1 MKHNPALTAAIIA
14 ATINSRKRKAD
25 IPDWPHTQYECNPF
39 FVLFIVF
46 LLGCVAFLGSLLTGC
61 ATTEKLAE
69 GIAVKNISGNGTFA
83 KNSIG
88 LNPETKIPEISSTFV
103 SGDYSSAKAGTN
115 SILYR
120 SESSGSL
127 WNAKVLTKKQFV
139 SITLVDT
146 GDVGDVI
153 RAVSEVLRAAQ
164 SPEQETT
171 EENP

>member
-1 MKHNPALTAAIIA
+1 MNKI
-14 ATINSRKRKAD
+14 K
-25 IPDWPHTQYECNPF
+25 
-39 FVLFIVF
+39 
-46 LLGCVAFLGSLLTGC
+46 AFLAAFAVAMLTGC
-61 ATTEKLAE
+61 NTTEKIAD

-103 SGDYSSAKAGTN
+103 SGDYSSAKSGTN
-115 SILYR
+115 SVLYR
-120 SESSGSL
+120 SESTGSI

-153 RAVSEVLRAAQ
+153 RAVSDVLRAAGGETKEEI
-164 SPEQETT
+164 PADEQKK
-171 EENP
+171 

>member
-1 MKHNPALTAAIIA
+1 MNKLKIFIGA
-14 ATINSRKRKAD
+14 
-25 IPDWPHTQYECNPF
+25 
-39 FVLFIVF
+39 FV
-46 LLGCVAFLGSLLTGC
+46 VAMLTGC
-61 ATTEKLAE
+61 ATTEKIAD

-103 SGDYSSAKAGTN
+103 SGDYSSAKSGTN

-120 SESSGSL
+120 SESTGSI

-153 RAVSEVLRAAQ
+153 RAISEVLRAAQ
-164 SPEQETT
+164 SSEESAEPAQEAESTQA
-171 EENP
+171 PQGADAD

>member
-1 MKHNPALTAAIIA
+1 MKHIIFFIA
-14 ATINSRKRKAD
+14 AAV
-25 IPDWPHTQYECNPF
+25 
-39 FVLFIVF
+39 VLF
-46 LLGCVAFLGSLLTGC
+46 LTGC
-61 ATTEKLAE
+61 ATTEKIAD

-103 SGDYSSAKAGTN
+103 SGDYSSAKSGTN

-120 SESSGSL
+120 SESTGSI

-164 SPEQETT
+164 TPEESASPSQAEVSEQAPQAAAE
-171 EENP
+171 